1 MAKPFVIVTGGAG
14 YIGSHTVVELLENG
28 FDVVSIDNYSR
39 SLSRSLELIQEITGY
54 QVKNYELDLCD
65 RQEVGKV
72 LHELKAAAGI
82 IHFAAFKSVPESV
95 AQPELYYRN
104 NLFSLVNVLN
114 SAREN
119 GIDNFVFSSSC
130 SVYGDIE
137 QLPVSESTPL
147 SAPKSPYAATKVM
160 GEQIVRDICQA
171 HAINGVCLRYFNP
184 VGAHPSGLLGE
195 MPLKAPDNLVPV
207 ITQTA
212 IGKRE
217 KMMVFGGDLPTRD
230 GSCVRDY
237 VHVVDIAHAH
247 VLALKYLQGKRALF
261 DIINLG
267 TGAGVSVLEAI
278 RTFEQ
283 VSGVKL
289 NYEVGAPRE
298 GDVVEIYSDVKK
310 SLALLGWQPKYTIT
324 DMMASAWKWE
334 QNLALQET
342 SFAGSENS
350 ADHPRFSTNS

>member
-39 SLSRSLELIQEITGY
+39 SLSKSLELVQDITGY
-54 QVKNYELDLCD
+54 SIKNYAINLCD
-65 RQEVGKV
+65 QQQVGTV
-72 LHELKAAAGI
+72 LRELNAAAGI

-95 AQPELYYRN
+95 AQPELYYQN
-104 NLFSLVNVLN
+104 NLFSLVNLLN

-130 SVYGDIE
+130 SVYGDIK
-137 QLPVSESTPL
+137 QLPVSEATPL

-160 GEQIVRDICQA
+160 GEQIVREICQA
-171 HAINGVCLRYFNP
+171 HNINGVCLRYFNP

-217 KMMVFGGDLPTRD
+217 KMMVFGGELPTRD

-247 VLALKYLQGKRALF
+247 VLALQFLQGKTGVF

-267 TGAGVSVLEAI
+267 TGAGVSVFEAI
-278 RTFEQ
+278 RTFEK

-310 SLALLGWQPKYTIT
+310 SFDLLGWKPQYDINE
-324 DMMASAWKWE
+324 MMSSAWKWE
-334 QNLALQET
+334 VNLAQGARAVT
-342 SFAGSENS
+342 AGQTE
-350 ADHPRFSTNS
+350 